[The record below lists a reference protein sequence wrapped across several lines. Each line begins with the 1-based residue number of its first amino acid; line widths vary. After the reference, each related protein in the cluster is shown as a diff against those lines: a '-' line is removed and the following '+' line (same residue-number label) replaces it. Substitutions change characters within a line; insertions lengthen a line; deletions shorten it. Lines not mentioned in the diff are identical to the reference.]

1 MDGARSWRASPW
13 HRQAGHR
20 TILRR
25 QRHLKRRAY
34 NNLSARSTAIA
45 VGVRGED
52 VHPPRG
58 SRGREYIPV
67 TRALVSSSSDT
78 SQMPLRALSLA
89 TNYQGSIQVRLVLSF
104 GGKDIYRLCA
114 ISDAGVMVVD
124 LPAREPH
131 LRVGF

>member
-1 MDGARSWRASPW
+1 MPVLGTD
-13 HRQAGHR
+13 
-20 TILRR
+20 
-25 QRHLKRRAY
+25 RHLKRHAY
-34 NNLSARSTAIA
+34 NKLSARIAAIA

-52 VHPPRG
+52 VHLPRG
-58 SRGREYIPV
+58 TAVGRGREYIPV
-67 TRALVSSSSDT
+67 TRALVLSSSDT